1 MIKHQTVFPF
11 LLPLA
16 ASLTLT
22 GCGSLTGLDAASSFS
37 CPMTPGAACR
47 SLSDTYDDTIN
58 ARHPDQVAR
67 AEAEREAAY
76 QAQMEGDAAAA
87 DAIRFESD
95 LEDDIARAAAESS
108 KGSQEP
114 LETQDREGNKTA
126 AATPAAAAGSFAP
139 DLSQADAVKH
149 AIENP
154 SAGMTARSG
163 KARSVNRVRIP
174 DGHAP
179 QRVPEIIVTIWI
191 APWTDDEGDFH
202 EGERIHARAFDARW
216 AAARRRADNVQGRRA
231 VVQLPFDRRP
241 AISAKPVTS
250 DAPRATRSFGLGAA
264 ALQGMAEKAA
274 HLGDGLTS
282 TDTDGG
288 LR

>member
-47 SLSDTYDDTIN
+47 SLSDTYEDTIN

-67 AEAEREAAY
+67 AEAEREASFK
-76 QAQMEGDAAAA
+76 AQMEGDAAAA

-95 LEDDIARAAAESS
+95 LEDDIARVAAESS
-108 KGSQEP
+108 RKPG
-114 LETQDREGNKTA
+114 ETKDTEGYKTA
-126 AATPAAAAGSFAP
+126 GSAPAASSAP
-139 DLSQADAVKH
+139 GLSQADAVKH

-250 DAPRATRSFGLGAA
+250 GAPRATRSFGLGAA

-274 HLGDGLTS
+274 DLGDGLTS
-282 TDTDGG
+282 SDTDGG

>member
-47 SLSDTYDDTIN
+47 SLSDTYEDTIN

-67 AEAEREAAY
+67 AEASFK
-76 QAQMEGDAAAA
+76 AQMEGDAAAA

-95 LEDDIARAAAESS
+95 LEDDIARVAAESS
-108 KGSQEP
+108 RKP
-114 LETQDREGNKTA
+114 DETKDAEGYKTA
-126 AATPAAAAGSFAP
+126 GSDPVASSAP
-139 DLSQADAVKH
+139 GLSQADAVKH

-154 SAGMTARSG
+154 SAGMTARSD

-241 AISAKPVTS
+241 ALSAKPVTS
-250 DAPRATRSFGLGAA
+250 GAPRATRSFGLGAA

-274 HLGDGLTS
+274 DLGDGLTS
-282 TDTDGG
+282 SDTDGG